1 MKPFTF
7 RLAGL
12 LSLREAHRDAR
23 RTAYT
28 AALAE
33 QARAIAGRE
42 TVERKLAGQQ
52 DEHRRAQAGST
63 VTLDVL
69 LRAERYATSIRQ
81 ELAER
86 AAGERLAEAEVL
98 RQQESLSAAEREVE
112 VLEKLREHQQARYQ
126 LDRSRAEVKLF
137 DEVAAQRFSRA
148 PAPNSRA
155 A

>member
-12 LSLREAHRDAR
+12 LSLREAERDAR
-23 RTAYT
+23 RTAFT

-33 QARAIAGRE
+33 QSLAIAGRE
-42 TVERKLAGQQ
+42 VVERKLAEQQ
-52 DEHRRAQAGST
+52 AEHRRVQAGGA

-69 LRAERYATSIRQ
+69 LRAERYAASLRQ

-86 AAGERLAEAEVL
+86 AAAERLAAAEVL
-98 RQQESLSAAEREVE
+98 RQRESLFAAEREVE
-112 VLEKLREHQQARYQ
+112 ILEKLREHQQARYQ
-126 LDRSRAEVKLF
+126 IDRSRVEVKQF

-148 PAPNSRA
+148 QASNSRA